1 MRLNNILL
9 EKEKFP
15 LITVSEKKLTILIAK
30 DGKRYCA
37 FCPELD
43 LVAELDTLPETVQ
56 DIIEAIRDY
65 AREYLE
71 NISLYSK
78 SPNRAHHLPCIKDIA
93 SCKDDWELMNFI
105 EVRYGRLQL

>member
-1 MRLNNILL
+1 MKLNSLL
-9 EKEKFP
+9 EKEKLP
-15 LITVSEKKLTILIAK
+15 RITVSEKKLTILIAK
-30 DGKRYCA
+30 EGKRYCA

-78 SPNRAHHLPCIKDIA
+78 SPNRAHHLPYIKDIA
-93 SCKDDWELMNFI
+93 SCKDDWELMNLI